1 MSNKIKLL
9 IVIIIFLI
17 ASQWLAVRMVYKH
30 KLNGTPAVVLAGLY
44 NLKAGTIDEIDQS
57 FVISLSEYLKHREF
71 VLEYII
77 KAGDP
82 AMSESDADSMVWNR
96 LIKNT
101 WLNKLAEENDLSIND
116 EEFDAYLQEVPDL
129 DSFKQEVE
137 TEMGVSFDDYSE
149 LMIKPLM
156 LETKVYDHL
165 IFNFGD
171 IEGVNKIQAAYGE
184 LEGGS
189 DFLSVAQEYSDDM
202 TYVDN
207 TLWVSEDELSIMY
220 DPVRDLKE
228 GEFSKIVH
236 IPGSY
241 GTAPGGYMIWFVESS
256 LEEEGKDSKE
266 LRGIFVA
273 AKGVDEFLIDYLEQV
288 NINKLY

>member
-57 FVISLSEYLKHREF
+57 YVISLSEYLKHREF

-82 AMSESDADSMVWNR
+82 AMSESDADSMGWNR

-116 EEFDAYLQEVPDL
+116 EEFDGPGKMTLLIGDAIHEFKGTFTKGYLEGEVAH
-129 DSFKQEVE
+129 
-137 TEMGVSFDDYSE
+137 
-149 LMIKPLM
+149 IKPDGTIIK
-156 LETKVYDHL
+156 E
-165 IFNFGD
+165 NW
-171 IEGVNKIQAAYGE
+171 
-184 LEGGS
+184 S
-189 DFLSVAQEYSDDM
+189 
-202 TYVDN
+202 YV
-207 TLWVSEDELSIMY
+207 
-220 DPVRDLKE
+220 
-228 GEFSKIVH
+228 
-236 IPGSY
+236 
-241 GTAPGGYMIWFVESS
+241 SS
-256 LEEEGKDSKE
+256 LEANQPI
-266 LRGIFVA
+266 R
-273 AKGVDEFLIDYLEQV
+273 LIATL
-288 NINKLY
+288 L